1 MSKRYVLDSSAVLA
15 VINLETGKDIVE
27 PRFPDSLISTVNV
40 AEILTKLAER
50 NINVKNA
57 VEEFLQLGLEIVD
70 FDTENAAKCAEL
82 RPLTS
87 HLGLSL
93 GDRACLALAIQKRAI
108 VVTADKNWANLGL
121 CKIELIR

>member
-1 MSKRYVLDSSAVLA
+1 MNKRYVLDSSAVLA
-15 VINLETGKDIVE
+15 VINLEPGKELVE
-27 PRFPDSLISTVNV
+27 PKFSESLISAVNT

-50 NINVKNA
+50 NVNVKTA
-57 VEEFLQLGLEIVD
+57 VEDFLQLGLEIVD
-70 FDTENAAKCAEL
+70 FDIENAAKCAEL

-93 GDRACLALAIQKRAI
+93 GDRACLALAIQKRA
-108 VVTADKNWANLGL
+108 VAVTADKSWASLKL